1 MHLNPYGKPIACLL
15 GVLSIVVS
23 GCYSHSWEKVKMPS
37 IKIPFTSR
45 GDQSVQSKPFGVAK
59 ITENNITTEVP
70 STLWTLRN
78 ENGLVAKVTDYGA
91 TLVEMHVPDK
101 GGRFV
106 DVVNGFDS
114 VEGYQNWDDDPS
126 NPNQYFG
133 CTTGRVCNRIAKGKF
148 KLNGKEYSLPIN
160 DGPNHLHGGGDGALP
175 RVMWSGTPY
184 ANKDGQGVVFSY
196 TSPDGDESY
205 PGTLVILV
213 TYTLT
218 HGDELRIEYEAKLEE
233 GSRNPTIV
241 NLTNHSYW
249 NLAGAGSGTVLN
261 HMLTLNADKYTVT
274 DDTLIPT
281 GEIADVT
288 EKKNSHLDFRKPHTI
303 GGRIPDKDATNTEE
317 CKTDSKG
324 YDHNFV
330 LNGKLGEMR
339 LAATLKD
346 PASGRVLEIH
356 TVEPGI
362 QFYSGN
368 FLKGQTGK
376 DDKTYPFRGAVC
388 LETQHFPDSVNH
400 ADFPSTELKPSETYR
415 TSTIH
420 KFRVEE

>member
-1 MHLNPYGKPIACLL
+1 MQINFFVKAAPCLL
-15 GVLSIVVS
+15 GAVLLVTT
-23 GCYSHSWEKVKMPS
+23 GCSTLKKVGNPLKRIKM
-37 IKIPFTSR
+37 PFTSKKTE
-45 GDQSVQSKPFGVAK
+45 QPVNSQPFGVAK
-59 ITENNITTEVP
+59 FTENNQTTEVP
-70 STLWTLRN
+70 ATLWMWRN

-101 GGRFV
+101 GGRFA

-114 VEGYQNWDDDPS
+114 VAGYQGED
-126 NPNQYFG
+126 NQYFG

-148 KLNGKEYSLPIN
+148 TLDKKEYSLLIN
-160 DGPNHLHGGGDGALP
+160 NEPNHLHGGGDGALP
-175 RVMWSGTPY
+175 HVMWRGTPF
-184 ANKDGQGVVFSY
+184 ASREGQGVVFSY
-196 TSPDGDESY
+196 TSPDGDEGY
-205 PGTLVILV
+205 PGTLVMLV

-218 HGDELRIEYEAKLEE
+218 HGDELRIEYEAKLD
-233 GSRNPTIV
+233 GNDQSTPV
-241 NLTNHSYW
+241 NLTNHAYW

-261 HMLTLNADKYTVT
+261 HVLTLNADKYTVA

-281 GEIADVT
+281 GEIADVAGT
-288 EKKNSHLDFRKPHTI
+288 PLDFRKSHVI
-303 GGRIPDKDATNTEE
+303 GNRIPDKDAANTEE
-317 CKTDSKG
+317 CKTGAKG

-330 LNGKLGEMR
+330 LNGKSGEMR
-339 LAATLKD
+339 LASTLKD

-376 DDKTYPFRGAVC
+376 GGKTYPFRGAVC

-400 ADFPSTELKPSETYR
+400 ANFPNTILKPGETYR

>member
-1 MHLNPYGKPIACLL
+1 MQTNLSVNVLPCLL
-15 GVLSIVVS
+15 GAVMLVTS
-23 GCYSHSWEKVKMPS
+23 GCSTLKKVKMP
-37 IKIPFTSR
+37 FTSKKNK
-45 GDQSVQSKPFGVAK
+45 QPVNSQPFGLAK
-59 ITENNITTEVP
+59 FTENNQTSEVP
-70 STLWTLRN
+70 ATLWTLRN

-101 GGRFV
+101 GGRYA

-114 VEGYQNWDDDPS
+114 VAGYQGED
-126 NPNQYFG
+126 NQYFG

-148 KLNGKEYSLPIN
+148 KLNGKEYSLLIN
-160 DGPNHLHGGGDGALP
+160 NEPNHLHGGGDGALSK
-175 RVMWSGTPY
+175 VMWRGTSF
-184 ANKDGQGVVFSY
+184 ASREGQGVIFSY
-196 TSPDGDESY
+196 TSPDGEEGY

-218 HGDELRIEYEAKLEE
+218 HGDELRIEYEAKID
-233 GSRNPTIV
+233 GGDQSTPV
-241 NLTNHSYW
+241 NLTNHAYW

-261 HMLTLNADKYTVT
+261 HLLTLNADKYTVS

-281 GEIADVT
+281 GEIADVAGT
-288 EKKNSHLDFRKPHTI
+288 SLDFRKLHII
-303 GGRIPDKDATNTEE
+303 GDRIPDRDASNTEE
-317 CKTDSKG
+317 CKTGAKG

-330 LNGKLGEMR
+330 LNGKSGEMR

-376 DDKTYPFRGAVC
+376 GGKTYPFRGAVC

-400 ADFPSTELKPSETYR
+400 TNFPSTVLKPGETYR

>member
-1 MHLNPYGKPIACLL
+1 
-15 GVLSIVVS
+15 
-23 GCYSHSWEKVKMPS
+23 
-37 IKIPFTSR
+37 
-45 GDQSVQSKPFGVAK
+45 
-59 ITENNITTEVP
+59 
-70 STLWTLRN
+70 
-78 ENGLVAKVTDYGA
+78 
-91 TLVEMHVPDK
+91 VPDK

-114 VEGYQNWDDDPS
+114 VDGYQNWDGDSS

-148 KLNGKEYSLPIN
+148 KLNGKEYSLLIN
-160 DGPNHLHGGGDGALP
+160 NGPNHLHGGGDGALS

-218 HGDELRIEYEAKLEE
+218 HGDELRIESEAKLEE
-233 GSRNPTIV
+233 GSRNSTPV

-261 HMLTLNADKYTVT
+261 HVLTLNADKYTVA

-288 EKKNSHLDFRKPHTI
+288 EKKNSYLDFRKPHAI
-303 GGRIPDKDATNTEE
+303 GERIPDKDATNTEE
-317 CKTDSKG
+317 CKTDPKG

-330 LNGKLGEMR
+330 LNNGKLGEMR

-368 FLKGQTGK
+368 FLKGQAGK
-376 DDKTYPFRGAVC
+376 DGKAYPFRGAVC

-400 ADFPSTELKPSETYR
+400 ADFPSTVLRPGETYR

>member
-1 MHLNPYGKPIACLL
+1 MQTNFSVNALPCLL
-15 GVLSIVVS
+15 GAVLLVTT
-23 GCYSHSWEKVKMPS
+23 GCSTLKKVKMP
-37 IKIPFTSR
+37 FTSKKKE
-45 GDQSVQSKPFGVAK
+45 QPVNSQPFGVAK
-59 ITENNITTEVP
+59 FTENNQTSEVP

-101 GGRFV
+101 GGRFA

-114 VEGYQNWDDDPS
+114 VAGYQGED
-126 NPNQYFG
+126 NQYFG

-148 KLNGKEYSLPIN
+148 KLNGKEYSLLVN
-160 DGPNHLHGGGDGALP
+160 NEPNHLHGGGDDALSK
-175 RVMWSGTPY
+175 VMWRGTSF
-184 ANKDGQGVVFSY
+184 ASREGQGVVFSY
-196 TSPDGDESY
+196 TSPDGDEGY
-205 PGTLVILV
+205 PGTLMMLV

-218 HGDELRIEYEAKLEE
+218 HGDELRIEYEAKLD
-233 GSRNPTIV
+233 GSDQSTPV
-241 NLTNHSYW
+241 NLTNHAYW

-261 HMLTLNADKYTVT
+261 HLLTLNADKYTVS

-281 GEIADVT
+281 GEIADVAGT
-288 EKKNSHLDFRKPHTI
+288 PLDFRKSHVI
-303 GGRIPDKDATNTEE
+303 GDRIPDKDATNTER
-317 CKTDSKG
+317 CKTSAKG

-330 LNGKLGEMR
+330 LNGKSGEMR

-376 DDKTYPFRGAVC
+376 GGKTYPFRGAVC

-400 ADFPSTELKPSETYR
+400 TNFPSTVLKPGETYR

>member
-1 MHLNPYGKPIACLL
+1 MQTNLSVKALPCLL
-15 GVLSIVVS
+15 GAVLLATG
-23 GCYSHSWEKVKMPS
+23 GCSTLKKVKMP
-37 IKIPFTSR
+37 FTSKKKE
-45 GDQSVQSKPFGVAK
+45 QPVNSQPFGVAK
-59 ITENNITTEVP
+59 FAENNQTTEMP
-70 STLWTLRN
+70 ATLWTLRN

-101 GGRFV
+101 SGRFA
-106 DVVNGFDS
+106 DVINGFDS
-114 VEGYQNWDDDPS
+114 VEGYQGED
-126 NPNQYFG
+126 NQYFG

-148 KLNGKEYSLPIN
+148 KLNGKEYSLLIN
-160 DGPNHLHGGGDGALP
+160 NDPNHLHGGGDGALP
-175 RVMWSGTPY
+175 RVMWRGTPF
-184 ANKDGQGVVFSY
+184 ASREGQGVVFSY
-196 TSPDGDESY
+196 TSPDGDEGY

-233 GSRNPTIV
+233 NDRSTPV
-241 NLTNHSYW
+241 NLTNHTYW
-249 NLAGAGSGTVLN
+249 NLAGSGSGTVLN
-261 HMLTLNADKYTVT
+261 HVLTLNADKYTVA

-281 GEIADVT
+281 GEIADVAGT
-288 EKKNSHLDFRKPHTI
+288 PMDFRKPNVV
-303 GGRIPDKDATNTEE
+303 GKRIPDDDTPW
-317 CKTDSKG
+317 KG

-330 LNGKLGEMR
+330 LNGKSGEMR

-346 PASGRVLEIH
+346 PTSGRVLEIH

-376 DDKTYPFRGAVC
+376 KGKTYEHRGAIC

-400 ADFPSTELKPSETYR
+400 ADFPSTVLKPGETYR

-420 KFRVEE
+420 KFRVDE